1 MITLDRIWQ
10 IIKREKSYDIDC
22 TIKSSDIEDLKTGD
36 KLMIENVFSRNGYIT
51 SITMRK
57 IREVKNYGN

>member
-1 MITLDRIWQ
+1 MIILDRILQ
-10 IIKREKSYDIDC
+10 IIKRENNYDIDC

-36 KLMIENVFSRNGYIT
+36 KLMIENIFSRNGYIT

-57 IREVKNYGN
+57 IKEFEL